1 MALYPKYFERF
12 GFDGTLENTNIWY
25 DAIKRAFKP
34 EKGTLKIKYLNNPDF
49 GISGVDSFFVLV
61 QKTDKLSQNLKHVI
75 AIDAP
80 ETAAHMTVIDTHNIA
95 VVDEHGLRATN
106 MHMPYIAN
114 DYTLHPRNRAIRV
127 MDVNLRQQYEFH
139 VLRHYQVIDTP
150 SGVMLKPL
158 FVCGTIPFGNLNFGS
173 DGENDIVEMAKEL
186 RITNFIYTPKFKR
199 YDIINPRFFVLRSN
213 KANIYALASAMLDKY
228 FGHFI
233 NLTGIQTISEVEEFQ
248 FSKDVGVDINEDV
261 VLNDKYEYPLSF
273 NDFSIESII
282 DERGIHIIENLDQI
296 YDFMSASQLK
306 SIVLDRK
313 SKEKEKKERKAKK
326 NGGDEEQKF
335 RDDD

>member
-12 GFDGTLENTNIWY
+12 GFDRTLENTNIWY

-49 GISGVDSFFVLV
+49 GISGVDSFFVLT
-61 QKTDKLSQNLKHVI
+61 QKAATQTPKCII

-95 VVDEHGLRATN
+95 IVDEHGLRATN
-106 MHMPYIAN
+106 VHMPYIAN
-114 DYTLHPRNRAIRV
+114 DYTIHPKIRAIRV
-127 MDVNLRQQYEFH
+127 MDVNVRAKYDF
-139 VLRHYQVIDTP
+139 VVARHYQVVDTA

-158 FVCGTIPFGNLNFGS
+158 YVIGEIPFGNLSFGNE
-173 DGENDIVEMAKEL
+173 DEAAIQVMAKEVS
-186 RITNFIYTPKFKR
+186 IANFIYTPKFKR
-199 YDIINPRFFVLRSN
+199 YQIIRPRFFVLRSN

-228 FGHFI
+228 FGHII
-233 NLTGIQTISEVEEFQ
+233 NTTGVQTATEILEFQ
-248 FSKDVGVDINEDV
+248 FSKDIGVEINEDV
-261 VLNDKYEYPLSF
+261 VLNDKYEYPLAF
-273 NDFSIESII
+273 NDFSIEAVI
-282 DERGIHIIENLDQI
+282 DERGYHLIENLDRI

-306 SIVLDRK
+306 SVVLDRK

-326 NGGDEEQKF
+326 IGGDEEPKF

>member
-12 GFDGTLENTNIWY
+12 GFDGTLENTNVWY
-25 DAIKRAFKP
+25 DAIRRAFKP

-61 QKTDKLSQNLKHVI
+61 ERTDVLKQSLKHII

-80 ETAAHMTVIDTHNIA
+80 ETAAHMAVVDTHNIA
-95 VVDEHGLRATN
+95 VVDEYGLRATN
-106 MHMPYIAN
+106 LHMPYIAN
-114 DYTLHPRNRAIRV
+114 DYTLSPRNRAIRV
-127 MDVNLRQQYEFH
+127 MDVNLRKQYEFSI
-139 VLRHYQVIDTP
+139 LRHYQVVDT
-150 SGVMLKPL
+150 SAGVMLKPL
-158 FVCGTIPFGNLNFGS
+158 YVCGTIPFGNLSFGS
-173 DGENDIVEMAKEL
+173 DEFDDIVEMAKEA
-186 RITNFIYTPKFKR
+186 RIANFIHTPKFKR

-228 FGHFI
+228 FGHII
-233 NLTGIQTISEVEEFQ
+233 NATGIQNMSEIEELQ
-248 FSKDVGVDINEDV
+248 FSKDIGVEINEDV
-261 VLNDKYEYPLSF
+261 VLNDKYEYPLVF
-273 NDFSIESII
+273 NDFSIEAVV
-282 DERGIHIIENLDQI
+282 DERGIHLIEDLDRI

-313 SKEKEKKERKAKK
+313 AKKERKAKK
-326 NGGDEEQKF
+326 IGGDEEPKF